1 MNVNKY
7 LVVIAGP
14 TAVGK
19 TALSISLAKKFK
31 TVILSADSRQFYK
44 EIPIGTAQPSY
55 SELAEVEHFFIA
67 SHSIHNP
74 INASDYEKKALELL
88 ENLFKKYN
96 LIFLCGGS
104 GLYIDALCHGFDK
117 EMPDANYAIRNQLN
131 YLLLKDGIEAL
142 QKMLL
147 QKDPQFYNTVDLQN
161 PKRLLRALEVCL
173 HTGKPYSSLRK
184 GIKTKRSF
192 NIIKIVL
199 TQDTDLLYEKINTRT
214 ELMFNE
220 GFVEEAQKVFPF
232 KTLTPLKTVGYN
244 ELFLSL
250 ENKITLEKAKEEIK
264 KNTRR
269 YARKQLTWFRR
280 DKEYTWFSPNKTDEI
295 IEFIQNKTRV

>member
-1 MNVNKY
+1 MKLNKY

-19 TALSISLAKKFK
+19 TSLSVSLAKKFN

-44 EIPIGTAQPSY
+44 ELPIGTAQPSI
-55 SELAEVEHFFIA
+55 SELKKVEHFFIA

-74 INASDYEKKALELL
+74 INASDYEKEALELL
-88 ENLFKKYN
+88 EKQFKKYN
-96 LIFLCGGS
+96 LIILCGGS
-104 GLYIDALCHGFDK
+104 GLYIDALCNGFDK
-117 EMPDANYAIRNQLN
+117 EMPDANLEIRNKLN
-131 YLLLKDGIEAL
+131 EILQKDGIEAL

-147 QKDPQFYNTVDLQN
+147 QKDPLFYNTIDLQN

-184 GIKTKRSF
+184 GVKTKRF
-192 NIIKIVL
+192 FKIIKIVL
-199 TQDTDLLYEKINTRT
+199 SKDTNVLYENINART
-214 ELMFNE
+214 EAMLNE
-220 GFVEEAQKVFPF
+220 GLLEEAKNVFPF

-244 ELFLSL
+244 ELFSYF
-250 ENKITLEKAKEEIK
+250 ENKFTIEQAKDEIK

-280 DKEYTWFSPNKTDEI
+280 DKEYIWFTPDKIDDI
-295 IEFIQNKTRV
+295 IKFIQHKTRV